1 MNMYYYP
8 IDYNLIHNIKNYINF
23 LLSDLLF
30 LFLILTILSI
40 ISIILSYGY
49 HKKNRRFLS
58 GIFMGFFIAF
68 VQIIITVFFIEKI
81 LLSHQENQWEKTK
94 ILINDIVI
102 SELQDD
108 LTEIVYV
115 MDFSDGMR
123 VHNYIE
129 GRLENNQK
137 LTKAEAIYAGK
148 RLLNSLKLE
157 NFADHYRHK
166 KGEDIIDYQA
176 GIIEGFASEM
186 ETNLWD
192 LDRMIDFSQVKLSVN
207 IYTKLIECRKEYH
220 NLIKHSK
227 GYSRFLSASEI
238 TGELYDYNL
247 KFEMKHRKEF
257 FDSIIKTINLLID
270 IISIENLDD

>member
-1 MNMYYYP
+1 MILKTSQSKFVFLLLLKP
-8 IDYNLIHNIKNYINF
+8 LEIISAVINF

-148 RLLNSLKLE
+148 RL
-157 NFADHYRHK
+157 
-166 KGEDIIDYQA
+166 
-176 GIIEGFASEM
+176 
-186 ETNLWD
+186 
-192 LDRMIDFSQVKLSVN
+192 
-207 IYTKLIECRKEYH
+207 
-220 NLIKHSK
+220 
-227 GYSRFLSASEI
+227 
-238 TGELYDYNL
+238 
-247 KFEMKHRKEF
+247 
-257 FDSIIKTINLLID
+257 
-270 IISIENLDD
+270 